1 MTFHFQWHFS
11 FGDIKFSVTF
21 TFKWH
26 FSLSD
31 NSALVTFQF
40 EWHFSFSAISVSGYF
55 RFSDIS
61 VPVTFQFYQHFMS
74 FYQIGPLGQFG
85 LEVAMCKYLYVPSAK
100 FYLVVNALLSGQK
113 NYPDKK
119 IVRTKNYPDKKIVRT
134 KKLSDK
140 KFGWTKKMSGKK
152 KFWTKKM
159 SRQKNCLDKIVFVG
173 VVNALDFLSHP
184 ALDLLSWVNS
194 FHILVQ

>member
-1 MTFHFQWHFS
+1 M
-11 FGDIKFSVTF
+11 TF

-113 NYPDKK
+113 NYPEKK
-119 IVRTKNYPDKKIVRT
+119 IIRT
-134 KKLSDK
+134 KKLSGQK
-140 KFGWTKKMSGKK
+140 IIRTKKLSGQKNCPTKKLAGQKKCPDKK
-152 KFWTKKM
+152 KFWTKKF